1 MKLENIV
8 DEFVN
13 NRAEQLD
20 ADVTNEF
27 IVPHYF
33 DKLTLHR
40 DRKSVR
46 VIGGRGCGKTIF
58 LRYFSHCT
66 QLSVK
71 QSQITSDVFSQG
83 IGLYWRTDTGFCDLM
98 KPEWLGEEQAYRAF
112 LHYIAIV
119 VLEEVALFINNL
131 AKAPLSGEIID
142 LRMRQLPAS
151 TEILLSKKVG
161 TYADL
166 RDFAKTR
173 RFELSR
179 WVQNPGTDAPLFLR
193 IDEVLSEIAE
203 DIAEADAR
211 LRKIFFRIFVD
222 EFENLKDNQRQLV
235 CDLVKHPRPRYSF
248 NFAMRKDSVDQFV
261 TSGGEQIVETHD
273 IRSIDLEKL
282 VSENERTFKLLA
294 AELLLMKL
302 AKQGFD
308 AGCPEFEVNRLHA
321 PSRLHERIDEGYIR
335 AIRAAA
341 GRLLPG
347 RSAADIAKGV
357 FDDAPLLRRLTDVA
371 TKGLQKHRM
380 TRLSAAQFQCV
391 EQPVASIV
399 AAFVLNRDKPGPQA
413 VLDALDSFGG
423 RSGPANPFN
432 DWESNNLHGA
442 LFYLYD
448 GLPNRANP
456 LYAGFDRYCQMSA
469 PNLRFFL
476 EFCHTALRDVTLSP
490 ESRVSG
496 DLQCVPWEVQALAA
510 KDTSSVLLKDIPN
523 LGLRGRDLQMLVKR
537 LGRLFQTAHR
547 RASLSEPEINHFSI
561 DEADKEALS
570 DATRSLLR
578 EALIWSVLYEEKDT
592 KNKSDSSLAQ
602 HDYIPNPIFSAY
614 FGISYRKRK
623 KITLKASEINVIFS
637 GSDAHFETLLRSF
650 MLKWDQTLA
659 VADAHPGL
667 FE

>member
-20 ADVTNEF
+20 ADVTHEF
-27 IVPHYF
+27 IVPHNF
-33 DKLTLHR
+33 GQLTLHR

-66 QLSVK
+66 QLSEK
-71 QSQITSDVFSQG
+71 QAEVSFDIFGQG

-98 KPEWLGEEQAYRAF
+98 KPEWLGEQHAYRAF
-112 LHYIAIV
+112 LHYIAVV
-119 VLEEVALFINNL
+119 VLEEVALFINTL
-131 AKAPLSGEIID
+131 ARAPLLGGSID
-142 LRMRQLPAS
+142 LRARPLPDSA
-151 TEILLSKKVG
+151 EILLSHKG
-161 TYADL
+161 GHYADL
-166 RDFAKTR
+166 REFAKRR
-173 RFELSR
+173 RFQLSQ
-179 WVQNPGTDAPLFLR
+179 WVQNPGSDAPTFLR
-193 IDEVLSEIAE
+193 VDDLLSEIAD
-203 DIAEADAR
+203 DIASADPR
-211 LRKIFFRIFVD
+211 LERLFFRVFVD
-222 EFENLKDNQRQLV
+222 EFENLKDNQRRLV

-248 NFAMRKDSVDQFV
+248 NLAMRKDSVDQFI

-282 VSENERTFKLLA
+282 VGKTDKTFKLLA

-302 AKQGFD
+302 SKQHVD
-308 AGCPEFEVNRLHA
+308 VGCPEFEVGRLHV
-321 PSRLHERIDEGYIR
+321 PSRVNERIGDNYTR

-347 RSAADIAKGV
+347 RTSGEIARGV
-357 FDDAPLLRRLTDVA
+357 FDDAPLRRRLTDVA
-371 TKGLQKHRM
+371 AKGLQKHRV
-380 TRLSAAQFQCV
+380 TALSANQFQYV
-391 EQPVASIV
+391 DKPVASIV
-399 AAFVLNRDKPGPQA
+399 AAFVLNRDKPGPEV
-413 VLDALDSFGG
+413 VLNALDDFQG
-423 RSGPANPFN
+423 RSSSSNPFN

-448 GLPNRANP
+448 GLPNRPNP

-476 EFCHTALRDVTLSP
+476 EFCHSALRDVTSSV
-490 ESRVSG
+490 EAGSST
-496 DLQCVPWEVQALAA
+496 DLQCVPWEVQAFAA
-510 KDTSSVLLKDIPN
+510 KDTSALLLKDIPN
-523 LGLRGRDLQMLVKR
+523 LGLRGRELQALIKR

-561 DEADKEALS
+561 DESDKEGLTES
-570 DATRSLLR
+570 TRSLLR

-592 KNKSDSSLAQ
+592 KNKSDASLAQ

-623 KITLKASEINVIFS
+623 KITLKASEVNVIFS
-637 GSDAHFETLLRSF
+637 GSDNHFEALLRSF
-650 MLKWDQTLA
+650 LTKWDLSASPEDVNQ
-659 VADAHPGL
+659 GL
-667 FE
+667 FG

>member
-1 MKLENIV
+1 MKLESIV
-8 DEFVN
+8 EEFVN

-20 ADVTNEF
+20 ADVTHEF

-33 DKLTLHR
+33 HQLTLHR

-66 QLSVK
+66 QLSAK
-71 QSQITSDVFSQG
+71 QTTIPPEIFGQG

-98 KPEWLGEEQAYRAF
+98 KPEWLGEEYAYRAF
-112 LHYIAIV
+112 LHYIAVV
-119 VLEEVALFINNL
+119 VLEEVALFINTL
-131 AKAPLSGEIID
+131 AKAPLPGGSID
-142 LRMRQLPAS
+142 LRSRPLPGS
-151 TEILLSKKVG
+151 VDVLLSRDVT
-161 TYADL
+161 TYAAL
-166 RDFAKTR
+166 RDFAKMR
-173 RFELSR
+173 RFELSK
-179 WVQNPGTDAPLFLR
+179 WVQNPGSEAPVFLR
-193 IDEVLSEIAE
+193 IDDVLSEIAD
-203 DIAEADAR
+203 DIASADGR
-211 LRKIFFRIFVD
+211 LEKLFFRVFVD
-222 EFENLKDNQRQLV
+222 EFENLKDNQRRLV
-235 CDLVKHPRPRYSF
+235 CDLVKHPRSRYSF
-248 NFAMRKDSVDQFV
+248 NLAMRKDSVDQFI

-282 VSENERTFKLLA
+282 VSTTDRTFKLLA

-308 AGCPEFEVNRLHA
+308 AGCPEFEVERLHVPA
-321 PSRLHERIDEGYIR
+321 RVSERLDENYTR

-347 RSAADIAKGV
+347 RSSSDIAKGV
-357 FDDAPLLRRLTDVA
+357 FEDAPLLRRLTDVA
-371 TKGLQKHRM
+371 SKGLQKHRA
-380 TRLSAAQFQCV
+380 TGFSAIQFQYV
-391 EQPVASIV
+391 EKPVASIV
-399 AAFVLNRDKPGPQA
+399 AAFVLNRDKPGPEV
-413 VLDALDSFGG
+413 VLNALNHFDG
-423 RSGPANPFN
+423 RGGPANPFN

-476 EFCHTALRDVTLSP
+476 EFCHTAFRDVTLTVAGSA
-490 ESRVSG
+490 SG
-496 DLQCVPWEVQALAA
+496 DLQCVPWEVQACAA
-510 KDTSSVLLKDIPN
+510 KDTSSLLLKDIPN
-523 LGLRGRDLQMLVKR
+523 LGLRGRDLQTLVKR

-561 DEADKEALS
+561 DEADKDGLT

-592 KNKSDSSLAQ
+592 KNKSDASLAQ

-623 KITLKASEINVIFS
+623 KITLKASEVNVIFS
-637 GSDAHFETLLRSF
+637 GSENHFEALLRNF
-650 MLKWDQTLA
+650 MAKWDQAASPTDDL
-659 VADAHPGL
+659 PGL
-667 FE
+667 FQ

>member
-1 MKLENIV
+1 MKLESIV

-20 ADVTNEF
+20 ADVTHEF
-27 IVPHYF
+27 IVPHHF
-33 DKLTLHR
+33 SQLTLNR

-66 QLSVK
+66 QLSAK
-71 QSQITSDVFSQG
+71 QAEVSADVFGQG
-83 IGLYWRTDTGFCDLM
+83 VGLYWRTDTGFCDLM
-98 KPEWLGEEQAYRAF
+98 KPEWLGDELAYRAF
-112 LHYIAIV
+112 LHYIAVV
-119 VLEEVALFINNL
+119 VLEEVALFIVSL
-131 AKAPLSGEIID
+131 AKAPILGGSID
-142 LRMRQLPAS
+142 LRARPLPES
-151 TEILLSKKVG
+151 VEILLSHKLSN
-161 TYADL
+161 YADL
-166 RDFAKTR
+166 RDFAKKR
-173 RFELSR
+173 RFQLSR
-179 WVQNPGTDAPLFLR
+179 WVQNPGSDAPTFLR
-193 IDEVLSEIAE
+193 VDDLLSEIAD
-203 DIAEADAR
+203 DIASTDPR
-211 LRKIFFRIFVD
+211 LEKLFFRVFVD
-222 EFENLKDNQRQLV
+222 EFENLKENQRRLV

-248 NFAMRKDSVDQFV
+248 NLAMRKDSVDQFI

-282 VSENERTFKLLA
+282 VGKTDKTFKLLA

-302 AKQGFD
+302 SKQDFD
-308 AGCPEFEVNRLHA
+308 VACPEFEVGRLHA
-321 PSRLHERIDEGYIR
+321 PDRVSERLGEDYTR

-347 RSAADIAKGV
+347 RSSSEIAKGV
-357 FDDAPLLRRLTDVA
+357 FEDAPLRRRLTDVA
-371 TKGLQKHRM
+371 AKGLMKHRM
-380 TRLSAAQFQCV
+380 TAMSATQFQYMDK
-391 EQPVASIV
+391 PVASIV
-399 AAFVLNRDKPGPQA
+399 AAFVLNRDKPGPEV
-413 VLDALDSFGG
+413 VLNALNDFEG
-423 RSGPANPFN
+423 RSNRPNPFN

-456 LYAGFDRYCQMSA
+456 LYAGFDRYCQMSS

-476 EFCHTALRDVTLSP
+476 EFCHTAFRDVTLSAEGP
-490 ESRVSG
+490 G
-496 DLQCVPWEVQALAA
+496 ALDFQCVPWEAQAFAA
-510 KDTSSVLLKDIPN
+510 KDTSALLLKDIPN
-523 LGLRGRDLQMLVKR
+523 LGLRGRELDTLVKR

-561 DEADKEALS
+561 DESDKEGLT
-570 DATRSLLR
+570 DQTRSLLR

-592 KNKSDSSLAQ
+592 KNKSDASLAQ

-623 KITLKASEINVIFS
+623 KITLKASEVNVIFS
-637 GSDAHFETLLRSF
+637 GSETHFEALLRGF
-650 MLKWDQTLA
+650 LAKWDQSPGA
-659 VADAHPGL
+659 SDMNQGL